1 MKHLEVVG
9 EVDEQ
14 RQLHATL
21 PEGAPAGLVRV
32 LVSWPESANG
42 ANGAAASVETA
53 TKDEDTKNDDVIAS
67 DWDSLMRLIEECQMD
82 TGIEDLAHQHDHY
95 LYGTPKRKE

>member
-1 MKHLEVVG
+1 MKALELVG

-21 PEGAPAGLVRV
+21 PAGTTPGTVRV
-32 LVSWPESANG
+32 LVLWPESANG
-42 ANGAAASVETA
+42 ANGAASVETVTA
-53 TKDEDTKNDDVIAS
+53 DEDTKNDDVIAS
-67 DWDSLMRLIEECQMD
+67 DWDALMRLIEECQMD